1 MKNLSSKVAVVTG
14 AASGIGQALCVELAR
29 HGAHLAMCDVDEEG
43 LQTTQNLVAA
53 FDTKETIYKV
63 DVADRSAMEQLPAQV
78 LADHNHIH
86 IVINNAGV
94 SFMDTVEHASIED
107 FEWLMGI
114 NFWGVVYGSKFF
126 LPPLLREPESHL
138 VNISSLFGFIGVP
151 SQAGYCAS
159 KFAVRGFT
167 ESLRQEM
174 AGRPIG
180 ITSVHPGGIDTN
192 IVKNSRFTQGFNVN
206 SQEELIGHF
215 KRMAITSP
223 AQAAQTIVH
232 GIIRNKPRVVV
243 GRDAK
248 LLDWVQRLLPVRYA
262 KVFDL
267 LTPRSH

>member
-14 AASGIGQALCVELAR
+14 AASGIGQALCIELAR
-29 HGAHLAMCDVDEEG
+29 RGAHIAMCDIDEQG
-43 LQTTQNLVAA
+43 LQTTQSLVAA
-53 FDTKETIYKV
+53 FATKSTTYKV
-63 DVADRSAMEQLPAQV
+63 DVADRAAMEQLPAQV
-78 LADHNHIH
+78 LADHGHIH
-86 IVINNAGV
+86 LVINNAGV

-126 LPPLLREPESHL
+126 LPHLLREAESHL

-174 AGRPIG
+174 VGRPIG

-192 IVKNSRFTQGFNVN
+192 IVSNSRFTQGFNVS
-206 SQEELIGHF
+206 SQEELVGHF

-223 AQAAQTIVH
+223 AQAAQTIVA
-232 GIIRNKPRVVV
+232 GIIKNSPRVVV

-248 LLDWVQRLLPVRYA
+248 LFDWVQRVLPVRYA
-262 KVFDL
+262 KVFAL
-267 LTPRSH
+267 LTPKPR